1 MRPTSYGS
9 YGNCGSCGNFD
20 AQKVAANQAQ
30 GDAQRAMLAFSLD
43 GELSYSNTGKDACG
57 LSSALP
63 GTEAPKDPRYG
74 NRLTRFSTPFVAPC
88 GDQERMRSRY
98 GNASSIAGIKYDWR
112 SDALRI
118 PEGTI
123 FRQVS
128 QQARNYARA
137 AGKATGGAQDPYHQQ
152 TNGNAPVNLNKGWSS
167 LVNSYSGGLALNG
180 TKNMNINYAGLSG
193 SNDGN
198 SCTPQ
203 PQSSFRQT
211 CVASPSSYG
220 VYKQY
225 GIEMDALRQTPYRV
239 VYASPTNNPLAFSI
253 SDTGA
258 RSC

>member
-1 MRPTSYGS
+1 MKPTSYGS

-20 AQKVAANQAQ
+20 YQKVAANQTQ
-30 GDAQRAMLAFSLD
+30 GDAARAMLAFSLD

-57 LSSALP
+57 LTSALP
-63 GTEAPKDPRYG
+63 G

-88 GDQERMRSRY
+88 GDQERMRSRF

-112 SDALRI
+112 TDALRI

-152 TNGNAPVNLNKGWSS
+152 TNGNVPVNLNKGWASV
-167 LVNSYSGGLALNG
+167 VNTYSGGGAVNG
-180 TKNMNINYAGLSG
+180 SPSDAAMNINYAGMAAT
-193 SNDGN
+193 NDGS

-211 CVASPSSYG
+211 CVPSPSSYG
-220 VYKQY
+220 MYKQY

-239 VYASPTNNPLAFSI
+239 VYANPTNNPLAFSV

-258 RSC
+258 SPQCQ